1 MLQQT
6 MNNLTST
13 NSPTSSNETNIGTFL
28 AFTTIYVCIGLGAI
42 VGNGL
47 VLHAAWSTKN
57 LGILRYFDSS
67 IKSLA
72 VADMLF
78 GLIAVPL
85 RITHIGIHCNIKN
98 ITNITIHNCKY
109 IKPNIFKLLEVLR
122 VITL

>member
-1 MLQQT
+1 MLLIFAMLQET

-13 NSPTSSNETNIGTFL
+13 NSPESIIETNRG
-28 AFTTIYVCIGLGAI
+28 AFFAFIPIYVCIGLGAI

-57 LGILRYFDSS
+57 LGILRYFDSA

-85 RITHIGIHCNIKN
+85 RITHIGIYCNIQNISN
-98 ITNITIHNCKY
+98 ITLHSWKY
-109 IKPNIFKLLEVLR
+109 I
-122 VITL
+122 